1 MLWGCAKLKASS
13 SPDISINLRARL
25 TLVAVLALALAILA
39 VGQPLISQQT
49 TSPQRAGYRPA
60 TFVFAVESVSTIGS
74 GNGTGAIQVAVSY
87 WGVRTLIN
95 ARVELE
101 PLCAAEVTSEQPVVL
116 GSWRPGTLKTAAFT
130 LSMSK
135 PEQRCSAKLRIWW
148 ENTWD
153 DGLATLTYE
162 SGSTELDLSFS
173 TCWSDDLALRATP
186 NTVYSGAPASVNIE
200 VENRGWFELSRLTLT
215 VSAQGATILDAPVP
229 LTFQLDSLPPGGS
242 AAFRL
247 ALAPQSAASAL
258 VVTAS
263 YLGCTGSLVTRT
275 YTLPLY
281 VASGQ
286 AVLVAPDPAVVRAG
300 SSTRLN
306 LRIVNVGSVPLY
318 NVKVLLSLQR
328 SPLSITPSFIE
339 VGELAPGKDRVFEVE
354 VMVPTSA
361 SASEAVGYQ
370 VVYSTGSGSSAVLQ
384 GSFTLSV
391 VFPAGLAITSI
402 EAVPQ
407 QPQVGSNMV
416 VAVTLVNDGTYPVYA
431 VNVSA
436 TASKGLAPMRAT
448 HAFLGQL
455 NPQVLTSVPFS
466 FKVLEPGVQEV
477 RVTAT
482 FRDPYGNVQQV
493 ERTALVNA
501 VPAQQA
507 NQGEAR
513 QWNSLL
519 PTLGLAAAAILVAVL
534 LLRRRARR

>member
-1 MLWGCAKLKASS
+1 MREWLALA
-13 SPDISINLRARL
+13 
-25 TLVAVLALALAILA
+25 VAVALALAILA
-39 VGQPLISQQT
+39 AGQPLASQQAT
-49 TSPQRAGYRPA
+49 YPQRTGYRPA
-60 TFVFAVESVSTIGS
+60 TFVFAVESVSTVGS
-74 GNGTGAIQVAVSY
+74 SNGTGVIQIAVSY

-95 ARVELE
+95 AQAELE
-101 PLCAAEVTSEQPVVL
+101 PLCAAEVTSEQPVLL

-135 PEQRCSAKLRIWW
+135 PEPRCSAKLRIWW

-153 DGLATLTYE
+153 DSLATVTYE
-162 SGSTELDLSFS
+162 SGSTALDLSFS
-173 TCWSDDLALRATP
+173 TCWSEELALRAAP
-186 NTVYSGAPASVNIE
+186 NTVYSGAPASVSIE

-215 VSAQGATILDAPVP
+215 VSAQGATILDAPAP
-229 LTFQLDSLPPGGS
+229 LTFQLDSLPPRGS
-242 AAFRL
+242 AVFQL
-247 ALAPQSAASAL
+247 TLAPQSAASAL

-286 AVLVAPDPAVVRAG
+286 AVLVTPDPAVVRAG
-300 SSTRLN
+300 SSAKLN
-306 LRIVNVGSVPLY
+306 LRIVNVGGVTLY

-328 SPLSITPSFIE
+328 SPLSVTPSFIE
-339 VGELAPGKDRVFEVE
+339 VGELGPGEDRVFEVE

-370 VVYSTGSGSSAVLQ
+370 VVYSTGSGSPAVLQ

-391 VFPAGLAITSI
+391 VFPSSLTITSV

-407 QPQVGSNMV
+407 QPQVGSNMI

-431 VNVSA
+431 VNVTVA
-436 TASKGLAPMRAT
+436 ASKGLSPVRT
-448 HAFLGQL
+448 PHAFLGQL

-466 FKVLEPGVQEV
+466 FRVLEPGVQEV
-477 RVTAT
+477 KVTAT

-493 ERTALVNA
+493 ERTILVNA

-507 NQGEAR
+507 SQGETR
-513 QWNSLL
+513 PWNSLL
-519 PTLGLAAAAILVAVL
+519 HALGLTAAVALVAVL
-534 LLRRRARR
+534 LLRRRTRR